1 MGDLTLRISMLVQ
14 QGYICQTCGD
24 EIDNEIT
31 GSPRYCDKCIPLHEA
46 LQQSQ
51 PDSKPLA
58 SKSLHSDSQRQVAG
72 KSL

>member
-31 GSPRYCDKCIPLHEA
+31 GSPRYCGKCIPLHEA

-51 PDSKPLA
+51 PLA
-58 SKSLHSDSQRQVAG
+58 SKSIHSDSQRPVAG